1 MRETADEVLETILE
15 YLERDDMT
23 KEQLE
28 DRLRELL
35 EA

>member
-23 KEQLE
+23 KEQLA